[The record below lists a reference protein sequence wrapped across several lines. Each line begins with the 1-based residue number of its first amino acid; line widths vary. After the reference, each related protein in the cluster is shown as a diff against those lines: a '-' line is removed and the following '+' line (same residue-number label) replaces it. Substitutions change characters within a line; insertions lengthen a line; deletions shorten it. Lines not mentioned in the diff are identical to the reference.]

1 MHAHDGGMEHR
12 IAHACGHEQAH
23 YIPGFA
29 SQQARKA
36 RWLRTT
42 KCRACF
48 AADKRSEHADLGATA
63 SAAIAHMELPALVG
77 SERQIAWAA
86 TIRAKRLAVL
96 IAAGRPDAAGDQ
108 ACHHVTDAKW
118 WIDHRDVSDA
128 DLLAK
133 AAAQTADG
141 RRLDASPALLPA

>member
-1 MHAHDGGMEHR
+1 MEQR

-48 AADKRSEHADLGATA
+48 AADKRSEQAEFGATA
-63 SAAIAHMELPALVG
+63 STTIAHMALPALIG
-77 SERQIAWAA
+77 SERQIAWAS

-96 IAAGRPDAAGDQ
+96 IAAGDQ
-108 ACHHVTDAKW
+108 HCHHVTEAKW
-118 WIDHRDVSDA
+118 WIDHRDVSDTH
-128 DLLAK
+128 LLAK
-133 AAAQTADG
+133 AAAPTAADSRRPDG
-141 RRLDASPALLPA
+141 SPALLPA